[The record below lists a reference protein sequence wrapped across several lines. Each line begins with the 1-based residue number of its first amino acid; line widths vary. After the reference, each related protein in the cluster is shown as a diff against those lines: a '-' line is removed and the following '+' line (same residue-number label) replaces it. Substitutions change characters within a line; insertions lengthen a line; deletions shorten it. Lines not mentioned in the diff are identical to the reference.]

1 MMHRKNN
8 NAYNPGKILKVLIV
22 SDGIIVDISSDKKVH
37 KIVTEL
43 FMRGRKI
50 NISLIFIL
58 QSLQKIPKDVRQD
71 TTYEKNSKQTRASPN
86 FLLFNKLIF
95 LIFFSFN
102 KSKTLQISAV

>member
-1 MMHRKNN
+1 MHRKNN

-22 SDGIIVDISSDKKVH
+22 SDGIIVDIIRDKKVH

-58 QSLQKIPKDVRQD
+58 QLHQKIPKDVRQD
-71 TTYEKNSKQTRASPN
+71 TTHFFMMKILSRQELQQMF
-86 FLLFNKLIF
+86 FLSTN
-95 LIFFSFN
+95 
-102 KSKTLQISAV
+102 

>member
-22 SDGIIVDISSDKKVH
+22 SDGIIVDIIRDKKVH

-50 NISLIFIL
+50 NISLLFIL
-58 QSLQKIPKDVRQD
+58 QLYQKIPKDIRQD
-71 TTYEKNSKQTRASPN
+71 TTHFFMMKIPSRQELQQMF
-86 FLLFNKLIF
+86 FLSTN
-95 LIFFSFN
+95 
-102 KSKTLQISAV
+102 